1 MLILLLGF
9 AGAGSLAYLGICSAL
24 LLWQNRLI
32 FLPQEE
38 ITQTPQD
45 INLGYEE
52 VWLPV
57 TPAEKIHAWWLP
69 TTTSQTDVI
78 LYFHGNSC
86 NIGGRVQHIQ
96 KFHRLGFNI
105 FIIDYRG
112 YGRSQGKF
120 PTEKQVYQD
129 AETAWQYLVQQR
141 GIKPHNILL
150 YGHSLGGAIAIDLAA
165 NHSEIA
171 GLVIE
176 SSFTSMRQMVD
187 YLGKYQIF
195 PVDWLLTHKFDS
207 MSKIRSL
214 QMPLLFIHGTE
225 DRIVPAHMSQT
236 LYQKAVA
243 PKQLWEVVGAKHN
256 DIASVSGEE
265 YEQTISNFYQ
275 LVQHHRLTQNVSA

>member
-1 MLILLLGF
+1 MLTLLLGF

-38 ITQTPQD
+38 IKQTPKD

-69 TTTSQTDVI
+69 ATVPQADVI
-78 LYFHGNSC
+78 LYFHGNGC

-129 AETAWQYLVQQR
+129 AETAWQYLIQQR
-141 GIKPHNILL
+141 GIKPNNILL

-165 NHSEIA
+165 KHSEIA

-176 SSFTSMRQMVD
+176 GSFTSMRQMVN
-187 YLGKYQIF
+187 YIGKYQIF

-207 MSKIRSL
+207 MSKIKSL

-236 LYQKAVA
+236 LYQQAVA
-243 PKQLWEVVGAKHN
+243 PKQLWEVVGGKHN

-275 LVQHHRLTQNVSA
+275 LVQNHRLNQNLST